1 MPLPKSGPHPLFQTS
16 NYGRL
21 FAKKMEERPQTPPV
35 VTPFVYSPAVD
46 PWSPPSKF
54 HEPHSGIVENPKNQ
68 RVVEPLLT
76 QQVWRRRTMPPQ
88 LLTPRSAAAGKRDP
102 NSSPIS
108 PSASPSRR
116 KDGKL
121 PLNIEKSPAPWAISS
136 PSFDPWSPGAFPLH
150 YDAPDA
156 NPKLQRVQEPLL
168 TSQVWRKRTM
178 PKEVLTPRT
187 LNCVEEFRNSPP
199 APAVSVTCVKDRM
212 YAKIEIEKSPAPFA
226 LGKDA
231 QTGELRNFLKD
242 LPTHPD
248 TLPYDPKKERVQA
261 PLLTQQVWRKR
272 TLPPQLLSPR
282 SLAAGSEHRQPTNES
297 PTLPKLLKMPIEHE
311 PTPYGFRPEQN
322 PWVAPKHPVHP
333 GFAKLKPVEEPMLSK
348 QVWLRRTLPRE
359 MLEVDESESE
369 VDTATTTTHASAN
382 SRKNLAQLLSKIL
395 DKYPNAADAFCA
407 IDQNSS
413 SCLSLIEIH
422 NLLILHNVLIP
433 KAELKSLMAEFDTS
447 GDGTIDFC
455 EFKKWAD
462 QQLNKTLG
470 YELQHNFNT
479 Q

>member
-1 MPLPKSGPHPLFQTS
+1 MPLPKCGPHPLFQTS

-21 FAKKMEERPQTPPV
+21 FAKKMEERPPTPPV
-35 VTPFVYSPAVD
+35 ATPFVHSPAAD
-46 PWSPPSKF
+46 PWSPPTNF
-54 HEPHSGIVENPKNQ
+54 HEPPSGIVENPKNQ

-88 LLTPRSAAAGKRDP
+88 LLTPRSAAAGKKDS
-102 NSSPIS
+102 NASSSS
-108 PSASPSRR
+108 PSASPPRR

-150 YDAPDA
+150 FDAPDD

-168 TSQVWRKRTM
+168 SSQVWRRRTM

-187 LNCVEEFRNSPP
+187 LNCVNEFRNSPP
-199 APAVSVTCVKDRM
+199 APAVSVASVKQRM
-212 YAKIEIEKSPAPFA
+212 YAKLEIEKSPAPFA
-226 LGKDA
+226 LGHDVR
-231 QTGELRNFLKD
+231 TGEYRDFLKD

-261 PLLTQQVWRKR
+261 PLLTQQIWRKR

-282 SLAAGSEHRQPTNES
+282 SLAAGSELRQPIDES
-297 PTLPKLLKMPIEHE
+297 PALLKLSKMPIEHE
-311 PTPYGFRPEQN
+311 PTPYGFRPDQN
-322 PWVAPKHPVHP
+322 PWIAPKHPVHP
-333 GFAKLKPVEEPMLSK
+333 GFAKLKPVEEPMLSR

-359 MLEVDESESE
+359 MLEEVEETE
-369 VDTATTTTHASAN
+369 VDSTTISRQATAQ
-382 SRKNLAQLLSKIL
+382 SRKSLAQLFKKLL
-395 DKYPNAADAFCA
+395 DKHPNAAHAFSHA

-413 SCLSLIEIH
+413 GSLSLKELH
-422 NLLILHNVLIP
+422 NLLILHNVFIP
-433 KAELKSLMAEFDTS
+433 QGELKSLMGEFDTS
-447 GDGTIDFC
+447 GDGTIDFM
-455 EFKKWAD
+455 EFKKWSD
-462 QQLNKTLG
+462 QHLNKTLG

-479 Q
+479 H